1 MQNAGFVNAHTHLE
15 LGPLAD
21 LLPTAQPFTEW
32 VLELIRRRSGLDTL
46 AYQQAIEAAIAML
59 IAAGTVAV
67 GDISSTGLSVEP
79 LLRSGLA
86 GVVYLEVL
94 GFDPEQA
101 LPRLAARQREI
112 DVWRQQEGRMRIGLS
127 VHAPY
132 SCAPAL
138 FEAAAT
144 WCRAEAVPLAI
155 HVAESPE
162 EVAFLQ
168 DKSGPMAALNA
179 RFTPH
184 VVWNAPGC
192 SPIQYLEQLGVLAAR
207 PVLIHGV
214 QVDAPDLA
222 LIKASGAML
231 VHCPRSNERLMC
243 GRMPLER
250 YLELGIPLALGTD
263 SLASAPSLDV
273 RDELEFARRLHAGLV
288 AERDLLELATVG
300 GLQVLGIA
308 G

>member
-1 MQNAGFVNAHTHLE
+1 MPNAAFVNAHTHLE
-15 LGPLAD
+15 LGSFAD

-32 VLELIRRRSGLDTL
+32 ILDLVKRRGGVDNLV
-46 AYQQAIEAAIAML
+46 YQQAIEVAIATL

-67 GDISSTGLSVEP
+67 GDISATGLSVEP

-101 LPRLAARQREI
+101 LPRLIAKQREI
-112 DVWRQQEGRMRIGLS
+112 DTWRRQEGRMRVGLS

-138 FEAAAT
+138 FEAAAA
-144 WCRAEAVPLAI
+144 WCQAEAVPLAI
-155 HVAESPE
+155 HVAESPD
-162 EVAFLQ
+162 EVAFIRA
-168 DKSGPMAALNA
+168 KSGPMAELNA
-179 RFTPH
+179 RFTPN
-184 VVWNAPGC
+184 VIWNAPGC

-214 QVDAPDLA
+214 QVDAQDLA
-222 LIKASGAML
+222 LIKASGAMM
-231 VHCPRSNERLMC
+231 VHCPRSNVRLMC

-250 YLELGIPLALGTD
+250 YLELGIPVALGTD
-263 SLASAPSLDV
+263 SLASSPSLDV
-273 RDELEFARRLHAGLV
+273 REELEFARSLHADRV
-288 AERDLLELATVG
+288 SERALLDMATSG
-300 GLQVLGIA
+300 GLQILGVA
-308 G
+308 E